1 MMSKQE
7 TLWIRTSEELTQDE
21 MTNVMRQLDEV
32 FPDRN
37 VVIVP
42 ESTEWMDKEDI
53 KQFLTDLCEHYEV
66 LDE

>member
-1 MMSKQE
+1 MSKQE
-7 TLWIRTSEELTQDE
+7 TLWIRTSEELTHEE
-21 MTNVMRQLDEV
+21 MTNVMEELDEV

-42 ESTEWMDKEDI
+42 KSTEWMDKEDI

-66 LDE
+66 FDE